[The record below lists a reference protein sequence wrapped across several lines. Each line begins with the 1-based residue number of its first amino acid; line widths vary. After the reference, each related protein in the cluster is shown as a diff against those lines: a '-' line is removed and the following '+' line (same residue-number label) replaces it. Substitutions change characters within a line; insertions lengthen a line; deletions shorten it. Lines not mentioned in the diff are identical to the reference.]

1 LARLVQRVQ
10 QVQALQEQLVQRDQ
24 QARSLQ
30 FQVRPVRQALQE
42 VQDRSQ
48 QYLVQLVL
56 QDLLDPQV
64 QQDLKVLK
72 VILEILDPQV
82 RKAQQDLLAQQ
93 D

>member
-1 LARLVQRVQ
+1 MARLVQRVQ

>member
-1 LARLVQRVQ
+1 MLQEHQVQRVQ
-10 QVQALQEQLVQRDQ
+10 QVLYQQYLGQL
-24 QARSLQ
+24 
-30 FQVRPVRQALQE
+30 VRQALQE
-42 VQDRSQ
+42 VQGHSR

-82 RKAQQDLLAQQ
+82 RKAQQGPLAQQ